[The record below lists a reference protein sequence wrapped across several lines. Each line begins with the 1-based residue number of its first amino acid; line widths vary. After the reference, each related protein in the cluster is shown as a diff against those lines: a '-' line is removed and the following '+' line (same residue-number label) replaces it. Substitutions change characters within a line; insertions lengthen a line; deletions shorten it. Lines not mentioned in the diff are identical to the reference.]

1 MAYTLQFKRNNPSG
15 GTKEEVLSALT
26 TALEASSAAAEPMVG
41 IYDGGVL
48 FGIADGAGSGTI
60 FDSADNTSAEIE
72 EKINEAIEAI
82 KGGTPDAAY
91 DTIKEIADALVIIN
105 GTGEGSIDKAEQ
117 DAKDYADA
125 QISAAVSALDVTD
138 SAVAKNFVTSVSEAD
153 GKISVKR
160 GSVSSSG
167 GSVVLTDNADGGIN
181 IEVVSTALT
190 PYVGAEAIKVATDT
204 SANTISLAINSN
216 DKVLTQSADG
226 LLANINL
233 TWDKS
238 AGLKLIGKGGAEI
251 ATVPATDFIKD
262 GMLENVELKAASAEE
277 PVGEETSGTFLVFT
291 FNTDAGKEV
300 INLNVTSLID
310 VYTAGNGINIAGKE
324 VSIKRDADS
333 EGFLTVGTGGL
344 KLSGVQDAINTA
356 KTAVHN
362 EVTAETQARTT
373 ADTAI
378 SGVVDTL
385 IATVGAEAD
394 GDGLV
399 GLTGV
404 TGVSTVVAALN
415 ALAAKI
421 ANEGTDITGLEGRV
435 DTLETEMDTAQSD
448 ITANT
453 TAIEA
458 EEAARTSADTAIS
471 GKVDS
476 VQTELDRVETA
487 VGLNA
492 NGQYV
497 AATGNV
503 YTSAATSVAD
513 AVNKLDAQAKANA
526 DAIAAEKSRAE
537 AAETKLDEAI
547 KAVSGAVSGA
557 VTSVVAGN
565 GITVSG
571 DSTEKTIAVKLGTK
585 ENTST
590 LLEVSLDGL
599 NIKDNVVFDCGT
611 YQ

>member
-15 GTKEEVLSALT
+15 GTKEDVLSALT

-82 KGGTPDAAY
+82 KGDTPDAAY

-125 QISAAVSALDVTD
+125 QISAAVSALDVSD
-138 SAVAKNFVTSVSEAD
+138 SAVAKNFVTSVSETD

-160 GSVSSSG
+160 GSVSSTG
-167 GSVVLTDNADGGIN
+167 GTVVLTDNADGGIN
-181 IEVVSTALT
+181 LEVVSSALT
-190 PYVGAEAIKVATDT
+190 PYAGAEAIKVT
-204 SANTISLAINSN
+204 SGAGENTISLAINSG
-216 DKVLTQSADG
+216 DKVLKQSADG

-233 TWDKS
+233 TWDKV
-238 AGLKLIGKGGAEI
+238 AGLKLIGKEGAEI
-251 ATVPATDFIKD
+251 ATIPATDFIKD

-324 VSIKRDADS
+324 VSIKRDASS
-333 EGFLTVGTGGL
+333 EAFLTVGADGL
-344 KLSGVQDAINTA
+344 KLSGVQDAINAA
-356 KTAVHN
+356 KTEVHN

-453 TAIEA
+453 AAIEA

-537 AAETKLDEAI
+537 AAETELDEAI

-565 GITVSG
+565 GITVSDG
-571 DSTEKTIAVKLGTK
+571 GTEKTIAVKLGTK

-590 LLEVSLDGL
+590 LLEVSPDGL
-599 NIKDNVVFDCGT
+599 NIKDNAFDFGT
-611 YQ
+611 Y

>member
-82 KGGTPDAAY
+82 KGDSPDAAY

-138 SAVAKNFVTSVSEAD
+138 PAVAKNFVTSVSETD

-160 GSVSSSG
+160 GSVSSTG
-167 GSVVLTDNADGGIN
+167 GTVVLTDNADGGIN
-181 IEVVSTALT
+181 LEVVSSALT
-190 PYVGAEAIKVATDT
+190 PYAGAEAIKVT
-204 SANTISLAINSN
+204 SGAGGNTISLAINSG

-233 TWDKS
+233 TWDK
-238 AGLKLIGKGGAEI
+238 ATGLKLIGREGTEI
-251 ATVPATDFIKD
+251 ATIAATDFIKD
-262 GMLENVELKAASAEE
+262 GMLENVELKAASVEE

-324 VSIKRDADS
+324 VSIKRDASS
-333 EGFLTVGTGGL
+333 EAFLNVGADGL
-344 KLSGVQDAINTA
+344 KLSGVQDAINAA
-356 KTAVHN
+356 KAEVHN
-362 EVTAETQARTT
+362 EVTAETQDRTT

-378 SGVVDTL
+378 SGVVNAL

-394 GDGLV
+394 GGGLV

-404 TGVSTVVAALN
+404 TGDTVVAALN

-421 ANEGTDITGLEGRV
+421 ATEGTDMTELKGRV
-435 DTLETEMDTAQSD
+435 DTLEGEMATAQDD

-453 TAIEA
+453 AAIGA

-537 AAETKLDEAI
+537 AAEAELDEAI
-547 KAVSGAVSGA
+547 KAVTGAA
-557 VTSVVAGN
+557 ISVVAGN

-571 DSTEKTIAVKLGTK
+571 GGTEKTIAAKVKDADPIIEVTSAGIGVK
-585 ENTST
+585 ENA
-590 LLEVSLDGL
+590 
-599 NIKDNVVFDCGT
+599 VFDFGT
-611 YQ
+611 Y

>member
-15 GTKEEVLSALT
+15 GTKEDVLSALT
-26 TALEASSAAAEPMVG
+26 TALEASSSAAEPMVG

-72 EKINEAIEAI
+72 EKINEAIVAI
-82 KGGTPDAAY
+82 KGGTPNVAY
-91 DTIKEIADALVIIN
+91 DTIKEIADALVVIN

-125 QISAAVSALDVTD
+125 QISAAVNALDVAD

-160 GSVSSSG
+160 GSVTSTG

-181 IEVVSTALT
+181 LEVVSTALT

-204 SANTISLAINSN
+204 SANTISLAINSG

-233 TWDKS
+233 TWDTTN
-238 AGLKLIGKGGAEI
+238 GLKLIGKGGTEI
-251 ATVPATDFIKD
+251 ATIAASDFIKD
-262 GMLENVELKAASAEE
+262 GMLENVELKEASAGE

-324 VSIKRDADS
+324 VSIKCDASS
-333 EGFLTVGTGGL
+333 EAFLTVGADGL
-344 KLSGVQDAINTA
+344 KLSGVQTAINAA
-356 KTAVHN
+356 KTEVHN
-362 EVTAETQARTT
+362 EVTAETQNRTT
-373 ADTAI
+373 ADKAI
-378 SGVVDTL
+378 SGVVDAL

-394 GDGLV
+394 GAGLV

-453 TAIEA
+453 AAIEA
-458 EEAARTSADTAIS
+458 EEAARTSADTTIS

-487 VGLNA
+487 VGLNS

-503 YTSAATSVAD
+503 YTSAATNVAD
-513 AVNKLDAQAKANA
+513 AVNKLDAQAKVNA

-537 AAETKLDEAI
+537 AAEAELEASI
-547 KAVSGAVSGA
+547 EAVSGAVSGA

-571 DSTEKTIAVKLGTK
+571 SGTEKTIAAKVNATDPIIGVDGNGIGVKA
-585 ENTST
+585 
-590 LLEVSLDGL
+590 DA
-599 NIKDNVVFDCGT
+599 VFDFGT

>member
-60 FDSADNTSAEIE
+60 FDSADNTSAEIQ

-105 GTGEGSIDKAEQ
+105 GTGEGSINKAEQ

-125 QISAAVSALDVTD
+125 KISAAVSALDATD
-138 SAVAKNFVTSVSEAD
+138 SAVAKNFVTSVSETD

-160 GSVSSSG
+160 GSVTSTG

-181 IEVVSTALT
+181 LEVVSTALA
-190 PYVGAEAIKVATDT
+190 PYVGSEAIKVTTGA
-204 SANTISLAINSN
+204 SKNTISLAINSG

-233 TWDKS
+233 TWSSTD
-238 AGLKLIGKGGAEI
+238 GLKLLGRDATVI
-251 ATVPATDFIKD
+251 ATIPATDFIKD
-262 GMLENVELKAASAEE
+262 GMLENVELKEASEGE
-277 PVGEETSGTFLVFT
+277 PISGETSGTFLVFT
-291 FNTDAGKEV
+291 FNTDAGSKV
-300 INLNVTSLID
+300 INVNVTSLID
-310 VYTAGNGINIAGKE
+310 VYTGSSGVTINGKE
-324 VSIKRDADS
+324 VSVKLDS
-333 EGFLTVGTGGL
+333 SGEGFLTVGTDGL
-344 KLSGVQDAINTA
+344 KLSGVQEAINAA
-356 KTAVHN
+356 KTEVHK
-362 EVTAETQARTT
+362 EVTAETQTRTT

-421 ANEGTDITGLEGRV
+421 ANKGTDITGLEGRV
-435 DTLETEMDTAQSD
+435 GTLETEMDTAQSD

-453 TAIEA
+453 AAIEA

-526 DAIAAEKSRAE
+526 DAVAAEKSRAE
-537 AAETKLDEAI
+537 AAEAQLQKSIE
-547 KAVSGAVSGA
+547 AVSGAVSGT

-571 DSTEKTIAVKLGTK
+571 DGTEKTIAVKLGTN
-585 ENTST
+585 ENTSK
-590 LLEVSLDGL
+590 LLEVSTDGL
-599 NIKDNVVFDCGT
+599 SIKDNAVFDCGT